1 LPSDQSPGSI
11 TDNMPGPV
19 SSAQTVAEPEKLA
32 KKQINKYRSQERMLQ
47 EIALDPRRKLAPK

>member
-1 LPSDQSPGSI
+1 
-11 TDNMPGPV
+11 MPGPV